1 MEAGWERSMAI
12 IMNREEF
19 LRQFREALE
28 GKVPEQ
34 VINEN
39 AAYYRNYIN
48 DQVSSGK
55 SESEVLHELGDPRLL
70 AKTIEESSRFS
81 GGREGTQ
88 RAYGGTYSNSTDYRQ
103 ETYNNDMQRTNRR
116 VTTIPVWVVALIG
129 IIIVV
134 LLITV
139 VFNVFMFFLPAI
151 LVGLVVMVAYRL
163 IQAILK

>member
-1 MEAGWERSMAI
+1 MAI

-81 GGREGTQ
+81 GGREGAQ
-88 RAYGGTYSNSTDYRQ
+88 RTYGGTYSNSTDYRQ
-103 ETYNNDMQRTNRR
+103 ETYSDTMQRANGK
-116 VTTIPVWVVALIG
+116 VTTVPAWLVALIG
-129 IIIVV
+129 ILIVI

-139 VFNVFMFFLPAI
+139 VYNVFVFFLPAI
-151 LVGLVVMVAYRL
+151 LVGLVVMFAYRF
-163 IQAILK
+163 IKSILK

>member
-1 MEAGWERSMAI
+1 MAI
-12 IMNREEF
+12 TMNREEF

-28 GKVPEQ
+28 GKVSEQ

-48 DQVSSGK
+48 NQVNSGK
-55 SESEVLHELGDPRLL
+55 SESGVLHELGDPRLL

-81 GGREGTQ
+81 GGRESAQ
-88 RAYGGTYSNSTDYRQ
+88 RSYSGSYGNATDYRQ
-103 ETYNNDMQRTNRR
+103 ETYSNDMQRTDRK
-116 VTTIPVWVVALIG
+116 VTTIPAWVVALVG

-134 LLITV
+134 LVVTV

-151 LVGLVVMVAYRL
+151 LVGLVVLFVYRW
-163 IQAILK
+163 IQSILK